1 MSQIKIINFSNT
13 CRVCLKQGIRT
24 MSPIFGDTSNNIADV
39 LSYLADVQI
48 NPHDGLP
55 AAICLNCK
63 RKVEEFYKFRN
74 LIEISDKTLRS
85 YLKINNENDL
95 ISEDEQENIFPDNND
110 SGITYVVT
118 MPNDSTQIWDTADTL
133 ELKKNADEQVE
144 ILDEDVKIDLYNEN
158 ENNGDKNKI
167 SNVQKQKKY
176 IDIFCQLCSKKFNS
190 VKDLKDHVDDHCL
203 LSETHEKPQNKIK
216 EEIFLKTKVKE
227 EKPNSDE
234 FYEKSEPDNSQL
246 LFDALKT
253 KSELVSQEIVKLNSK
268 SEDIKTERSEATE
281 SKKKRRKKTNEP
293 KKTRNC
299 QFPRVRN
306 KLNGMNDQ
314 GGICLGFKFKDS
326 YFESVILCKFCSQEL
341 TPEMIND
348 HASHCL
354 IQNRNLVCDECGQQ
368 FDETAELKS
377 HKATHSSQPLT
388 CIHCN
393 TTFSNINTYNTHMK
407 RHTLGSRF
415 NCETCGKKFFSNS
428 ELVRHVQKHLNNKK
442 FACNNCDASFVTR
455 PELTR
460 HLKYHTGFKKF
471 KCHICGKAYYESGH
485 LKVHMRYHSG
495 EKPFICQTCGKTFIT
510 KSKLL
515 RHEKIHVSKT

>member
-1 MSQIKIINFSNT
+1 MRVYFPAVVSN
-13 CRVCLKQGIRT
+13 QAP
-24 MSPIFGDTSNNIADV
+24 S
-39 LSYLADVQI
+39 SYRSLHSLHYQI
-48 NPHDGLP
+48 NLQDGLP
-55 AAICLNCK
+55 ATICLNCK

-74 LIEISDKTLRS
+74 LIEVSDKTLRS

-95 ISEDEQENIFPDNND
+95 DSDGEQENIFPDNND

-133 ELKKNADEQVE
+133 ELKKNADEEVE
-144 ILDEDVKIDLYNEN
+144 IFDQDVKMGLFNEN
-158 ENNGDKNKI
+158 ENDGDKNKI
-167 SNVQKQKKY
+167 SNVQKQKKT
-176 IDIFCQLCSKKFNS
+176 IDIFCELCSRKFNS

-203 LSETHEKPQNKIK
+203 SSEIYDKSSQNKVE
-216 EEIFLKTKVKE
+216 EEISLKTEIKQE
-227 EKPNSDE
+227 ESSLDE
-234 FYEKSEPDNSQL
+234 FDEKSIEPDNSQL
-246 LFDALKT
+246 LLDALT
-253 KSELVSQEIVKLNSK
+253 TNSEPVSEEIVKSNSE
-268 SEDIKTERSEATE
+268 SEDIKTKTAEAT
-281 SKKKRRKKTNEP
+281 KPQKKRKKKTNET
-293 KKTRNC
+293 KRTQNR
-299 QFPRVRN
+299 QFPRVKN
-306 KLNGMNDQ
+306 KLDRIIDQ

-326 YFESVILCKFCSQEL
+326 YFESVVLCKFCSEEL
-341 TPEMIND
+341 TTDMIND

-393 TTFSNINTYNTHMK
+393 TNFSNINTYNTHMK

-428 ELVRHVQKHLNNKK
+428 ELVRHVQKHLNNKQ
-442 FACNNCDASFVTR
+442 FTCNNCDASFVTR

-495 EKPFICQTCGKTFIT
+495 EKPYICQTCGKTFIT

-515 RHEKIHVSKT
+515 RHEKIHGSKT